1 MISTGFITFTKREV
15 YRFLVLYKQTII
27 PGLLSSL
34 LYIIVFGTTLGS
46 RINLN
51 NGVDYINFIIPGL
64 TMMTILNQ
72 AYQNSASS
80 IMQGKYLKF
89 IEDLLIIPLSGLEIT
104 LGYIIGGA
112 VRGLISG
119 IGIILICLFLT
130 NFTINNYSLTLFYL
144 IIVSWTFSAFGV
156 IVGVYAKTWDAVGSF
171 SNFIILPMTFL
182 GGVFYSIDMLPVFW
196 RNISYINPIFWM
208 INGIRYSTI
217 GIAETSNLIS
227 IIISL
232 FFCLIFTIIA
242 TTLFTTGYKIK
253 S

>member
-1 MISTGFITFTKREV
+1 MISTGFITFTKREI

-130 NFTINNYSLTLFYL
+130 NFTVNNYSLTLFYL

>member
-1 MISTGFITFTKREV
+1 
-15 YRFLVLYKQTII
+15 
-27 PGLLSSL
+27 
-34 LYIIVFGTTLGS
+34 
-46 RINLN
+46 
-51 NGVDYINFIIPGL
+51 
-64 TMMTILNQ
+64 
-72 AYQNSASS
+72 
-80 IMQGKYLKF
+80 
-89 IEDLLIIPLSGLEIT
+89 
-104 LGYIIGGA
+104 
-112 VRGLISG
+112 
-119 IGIILICLFLT
+119 
-130 NFTINNYSLTLFYL
+130 
-144 IIVSWTFSAFGV
+144 
-156 IVGVYAKTWDAVGSF
+156 VGVYAKTWDAVGSF

>member
-130 NFTINNYSLTLFYL
+130 NFTVNNYSLTLFYL